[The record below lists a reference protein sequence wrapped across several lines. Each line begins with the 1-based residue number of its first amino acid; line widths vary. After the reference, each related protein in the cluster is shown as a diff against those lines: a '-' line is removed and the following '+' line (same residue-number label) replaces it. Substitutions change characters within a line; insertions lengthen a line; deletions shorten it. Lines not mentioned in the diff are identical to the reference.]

1 MKKPFGIILLILL
14 SALPLRLSAQP
25 QITASVPDGEPFF
38 FIQISDPQLGFREE
52 SGIAEG
58 SRLLQTTVGV
68 IDSLRPA
75 FVIVTGDMVNRAGDP
90 EQLTAYRQLIGEIRE
105 DIPVFHLPG
114 NHDIGKYTDARKQ
127 AYLETYGYDRFAF
140 CYGGVAFIGIDSCP
154 IRDGHAEAESEQYS
168 WLRDRLEEMAACRM
182 KFLFLH
188 CPIVLKERSEAET
201 YSNFPMP
208 TRERYI
214 ALLKKYDVD
223 AVFAGHLHNTAYA
236 NVEGIRMITCG
247 PSGKPLGTGFSGMNI
262 VTVYPDRFEA
272 TYVATTAAV
281 EVGNGLAS
289 RIANVCNSVGSE

>member
-1 MKKPFGIILLILL
+1 MKKTLGILLLVLL
-14 SALPLRLSAQP
+14 SAVPFRLSVPP
-25 QITASVPDGEPFF
+25 QITASVPVGEPFF

-52 SGIAEG
+52 SGIVEG
-58 SRLLQTTVGV
+58 CRLLRAAVGV

-75 FVIVTGDMVNRAGDP
+75 FVVVTGDMVNRADDP
-90 EQLTAYRQLIGEIRE
+90 EQLAAYRQLIGEVRE

-127 AYLETYGYDRFAF
+127 AYLDIYGYDRFAF

-154 IRDGHAEAESEQYS
+154 IRDGHTEAEAEQYA
-168 WLRDRLEEMAACRM
+168 WLCDRLEEMAACRM

-188 CPIVLKERSEAET
+188 CPIVLKERNEAES

-208 TRERYI
+208 MRERYL
-214 ALLKKYDVD
+214 ALLKKYGVD

-236 NVEGIRMITCG
+236 DVKGIRMITCG

-262 VTVYPDRFEA
+262 VAVYPDRFEA
-272 TYVATTAAV
+272 TYVATAAGV
-281 EVGNGLAS
+281 EAGDCAS
-289 RIANVCNSVGSE
+289 VKYE